1 MNDWI
6 FSITLY
12 TGLILAA
19 LAENVWRASMVV
31 AFVFN
36 VMLAA
41 FGIEM
46 SKKLIRDAALTI
58 LGYFA
63 YTSIFGGARYMLEYR
78 DIALLYISAA
88 VYLAF
93 SLPILTEA
101 FWLVR
106 K

>member
-6 FSITLY
+6 FSTTLY

-19 LAENVWRASMVV
+19 LAENLWRASMVM

-36 VMLAA
+36 IMLAA
-41 FGIEM
+41 VGIEM
-46 SKKLIRDAALTI
+46 SKKLIRDAVLTI
-58 LGYFA
+58 FGYFA
-63 YTSIFGGARYMLEYR
+63 YTSLFGGARYMVEYR

-93 SLPILTEA
+93 SLPILTGA
-101 FWLVR
+101 FGLVR